1 MRTRLYKFV
10 IVIGFFSGIIFSAA
24 PANAYADIS
33 IQGYRGSSGSFTAV
47 SDGGTIPSGAQ
58 LDVKVWID
66 SAYGSIYIDW
76 GDGTSDPVTGTSWAV
91 TKYHTYSKDGT
102 YTIKAI
108 DGSGQQGDIQTIKV
122 GGTEDTGGGSGFSP
136 DFSGIII
143 VISIITLVASLAAI
157 GTMLESLKVIS
168 TDTSTTNRP
177 PTRKPKKMLKTT
189 ISHSMAQYLVT
200 YDKIPIGAPVQN
212 PELAVEMGRPTD
224 IHEQPTCRGCRGPL
238 GYHMNGWFCLSP
250 NCSLLV

>member
-1 MRTRLYKFV
+1 M
-10 IVIGFFSGIIFSAA
+10 FSGIIFSAA

-102 YTIKAI
+102 YTIKVN
-108 DGSGQQGDIQTIKV
+108 TLTMMKNL
-122 GGTEDTGGGSGFSP
+122 TNETTPFYYTTTTKK
-136 DFSGIII
+136 III
-143 VISIITLVASLAAI
+143 
-157 GTMLESLKVIS
+157 
-168 TDTSTTNRP
+168 
-177 PTRKPKKMLKTT
+177 KP
-189 ISHSMAQYLVT
+189 AD
-200 YDKIPIGAPVQN
+200 YDFK
-212 PELAVEMGRPTD
+212 PELASFAQFKNRYALFWMIFLAMT
-224 IHEQPTCRGCRGPL
+224 ITCFTTQ
-238 GYHMNGWFCLSP
+238 Y
-250 NCSLLV
+250 